1 MSSYENNIKNM
12 DMENLDRLL
21 DHEMKFDMPAESK
34 SKIYNRVMA
43 GITQTQK
50 RTKRQHKWAAPLAAC
65 LAAAV
70 IVVAAVPDARAA
82 IKNAFDSV
90 LQYMTTDPSAR
101 PEVDGIVVQKPAES
115 KEQTVIAATDSRTDM
130 NLELY
135 EKQYPNDW
143 LQEVGAVTINEAMY
157 DGEKLYLKY
166 TVDGS
171 AVGLIIPMSDEFE
184 KLYNQMPAGS
194 KKSFPSIAGSRIL
207 VEGKM
212 SDPGYS
218 APHTA
223 LSENGIVTVTVEYS
237 GASLKGLS
245 GEKQLTLVLDMADM
259 LVDKDKGYGGEFN
272 QDGQI
277 NVPFEIDAD
286 NKMEAAVSQKTYTI
300 DGHKFE
306 IQEANI
312 KPTEIAIDF
321 IWLDSQND
329 SSVLEYDF
337 KAYLDGEEIKSNQ
350 PDGSFM
356 DFVANSGPN
365 QEYIGRLAIPFPKQG
380 CKELKL
386 VPYNSSKTFED
397 QAINIQLN

>member
-21 DHEMKFDMPAESK
+21 DHEMEFDMPAESK
-34 SKIYNRVMA
+34 SKIYNSVLA
-43 GITQTQK
+43 GITQKQNI
-50 RTKRQHKWAAPLAAC
+50 TKRRYKWAVPLAAC
-65 LAAAV
+65 LAVAAI
-70 IVVAAVPDARAA
+70 IVVAVPDARAA

-90 LQYMTTDPSAR
+90 LQYMNTDQSVR
-101 PEVDGIVVQKPAES
+101 PEVNGIVVQKPTES
-115 KEQTVIAATDSRTDM
+115 KGQTVIAATDSRTDI
-130 NLELY
+130 NPELY
-135 EKQYPNDW
+135 EKQYPDDW
-143 LQEVGAVTINEAMY
+143 LQKVGAVTINEALY

-171 AVGLIIPMSDEFE
+171 AIGLMIPMSDEFE
-184 KLYNQMPAGS
+184 KLYSQMPAGS
-194 KKSFPSIAGSRIL
+194 QKSFPSITSSHIL
-207 VEGKM
+207 VDGKT

-218 APHTA
+218 ALHTA
-223 LSENGIVTVTVEYS
+223 ISENGIVTVTVEYS

-272 QDGQI
+272 HNGQI
-277 NVPFEIDAD
+277 NVPFEINAD
-286 NKMEAAVSQKTYTI
+286 NKMKVAVSQKIYTI

-306 IQEANI
+306 IKDANI
-312 KPTEIAIDF
+312 KSTEISINF

-329 SSVLEYDF
+329 SSLLEYDF

-350 PDGSFM
+350 PNGSYM

-365 QEYIGRLAIPFPKQG
+365 YEYIGRLAIPFPKQG

-386 VPYNSSKTFED
+386 VPYNSSKSFED